1 MKLLIAFAALGTLSC
16 APAEE
21 AQEARSAPAA
31 AQGEILLVGNKGENS
46 VSFIDLASGRELGRS
61 PTGPMPHEIAVSPD
75 GRQAAVVAYGGRTI
89 DIFDV
94 ASRERLRTIDLAPNQ
109 GPHGIFWLD
118 DGRILATTERSQSL
132 TIVDTRAGDAVTSI
146 ATGEQGT
153 HMVAVSPDRRRAYTA
168 NIGSGTVS
176 VLDLAG
182 GRKLR
187 DIAAGGQPEGIALSN
202 DGRTLWV
209 GDLQGARVQAFD
221 TATFERLAEV
231 RTGEVPIRVAA
242 SPDGRWIVTSNLGGG
257 SLTIIDA
264 ATRKRDR
271 DIPVSGEAD
280 AGQVTILFSKDGK
293 RVYAAETG
301 RDTVAE
307 VELETGRVLRRL
319 PAGRNGDGLAIAG
332 T

>member
-1 MKLLIAFAALGTLSC
+1 M
-16 APAEE
+16 
-21 AQEARSAPAA
+21 
-31 AQGEILLVGNKGENS
+31 
-46 VSFIDLASGRELGRS
+46 
-61 PTGPMPHEIAVSPD
+61 
-75 GRQAAVVAYGGRTI
+75 
-89 DIFDV
+89 
-94 ASRERLRTIDLAPNQ
+94 RTIDLSPNQ

-153 HMVAVSPDRRRAYTA
+153 HMVAVSPDRGRAYTA

-264 ATRKRDR
+264 ATRGGRCAR
-271 DIPVSGEAD
+271 CRS
-280 AGQVTILFSKDGK
+280 
-293 RVYAAETG
+293 AAAARRG
-301 RDTVAE
+301 R
-307 VELETGRVLRRL
+307 
-319 PAGRNGDGLAIAG
+319 
-332 T
+332 